1 MRIAIVNDLAMAR
14 EALRRAVAALPD
26 STVAWTAADG
36 AEAIDKAQRDRPD
49 LILMDLIMPGTDG
62 VEATRQIMRRCP
74 CAIVV
79 VTATVEGNASRVY
92 EALSAGALDAMD
104 TPRVGEGGSARLAQK
119 IADVKRIRAEGHRAM
134 PAPGLSSAPHSAART
149 TAGPGPGAQAPTP
162 PPARPA
168 TTPPAATEAPRSPC
182 CCPDPVG
189 RVPVVAIGAS
199 TGGPQALATVL
210 SGLPREAPFAT
221 LIVQHMEAAFLPG
234 LAAWLT
240 DRVGRPIELAMPGH
254 APSPGDVL
262 IAGRPQQLIVV
273 GRGTL
278 CYTSGD
284 PDAVHRPSVDAL
296 FESLSDSL
304 VEPGAAALLT
314 GMGRDGAR
322 GLLRLRQRGWNTIAQ
337 DQASSVVWGMPGAA
351 VELQAA
357 SRVLPLPLIGPALA
371 AAMNER
377 LSHPSKG
384 QP

>member
-14 EALRRAVAALPD
+14 EALRRAVAALPG
-26 STVAWTAADG
+26 SSVAWTAADG

-119 IADVKRIRAEGHRAM
+119 IADVQRIRAEGHRA
-134 PAPGLSSAPHSAART
+134 ATTPGLASAPHAAARPSAKPGLGT
-149 TAGPGPGAQAPTP
+149 PAPAPPSTAE
-162 PPARPA
+162 ARH
-168 TTPPAATEAPRSPC
+168 SPS
-182 CCPDPVG
+182 CCPDPAG
-189 RVPVVAIGAS
+189 RVPIVAIGAS

-210 SGLPREAPFAT
+210 SGLPKEAPFAT
-221 LIVQHMEAAFLPG
+221 IIVQHMEAVFLPG
-234 LAAWLT
+234 LAAWLS
-240 DRVGRPIELAMPGH
+240 DRVGRPIELAIPGH

-278 CYTSGD
+278 CYTPGD
-284 PDAVHRPSVDAL
+284 PEAVHRPSVDAL

-322 GLLRLRQRGWNTIAQ
+322 GMLRLRQRGWTTIAQ

>member
-1 MRIAIVNDLAMAR
+1 VRIAIVNDLAMAR

-119 IADVKRIRAEGHRAM
+119 IAEVQRIRAQGAR
-134 PAPGLSSAPHSAART
+134 PATAHGLSSAPPSPLSAPGQAPLP
-149 TAGPGPGAQAPTP
+149 TAGTPSGAA
-162 PPARPA
+162 
-168 TTPPAATEAPRSPC
+168 APRSPISPC
-182 CCPDPVG
+182 CADPSG
-189 RVPVVAIGAS
+189 RIPVVAIGAS

-210 SGLPREAPFAT
+210 AGLPRDAAFAT
-221 LIVQHMEAAFLPG
+221 LIVQHMEAVFLPG
-234 LAAWLT
+234 LAAWLS
-240 DRVGRPIELAMPGH
+240 DRIGRPVELATPGH
-254 APSPGDVL
+254 APSPGEIL

-278 CYTSGD
+278 CYSPGD
-284 PDAVHRPSVDAL
+284 PEAVHRPSVDAL
-296 FESLSDSL
+296 FESLADSL

-322 GLLRLRQRGWNTIAQ
+322 GLLRLRQHGWTTVAQ